1 MNKIN
6 AQRYIRWKD
15 ALDHYNRL
23 LDDAVK
29 EAKPIGTAYT
39 KYLKENPY
47 KKRKKELAEQKAKHT
62 ARIIKLT
69 KQGYEKYD
77 GK

>member
-1 MNKIN
+1 MDALK
-6 AQRYIRWKD
+6 YMRWKD

-23 LDDAVK
+23 LDDVVK
-29 EAKPIGTAYT
+29 EAKPVNTEYQ
-39 KYLKENPY
+39 KYLRNNPY
-47 KKRKKELAEQKAKHT
+47 KKRKKELEELRDKHT
-62 ARIIKLT
+62 ARIIELT